1 MPKTSGTVYPY
12 TYLLVGDRITHI
24 CFQLISLLCKGFYSW
39 FSCIWCFRL
48 IDFAVQQCHGTGNER
63 SFKGNKLK
71 VLCLL
76 FDESLK
82 LLLLLIPPEY
92 WLIRN
97 TMDKL
102 IYEMNYIYDSF
113 HKSFCPLIRS
123 SQEHFEPTNGLLPH
137 VWLHS
142 SVG

>member
-1 MPKTSGTVYPY
+1 MQG
-12 TYLLVGDRITHI
+12 LL
-24 CFQLISLLCKGFYSW
+24 FLIFMHLVF
-39 FSCIWCFRL
+39 FL

-82 LLLLLIPPEY
+82 LLLLLIRLEY
-92 WLIRN
+92 YHNRN

-102 IYEMNYIYDSF
+102 IYEMSYIHDSF
-113 HKSFCPLIRS
+113 HKSFCPLVQS
-123 SQEHFEPTNGLLPH
+123 SQEHFEPTNGWLPQ

>member
-12 TYLLVGDRITHI
+12 TYLSAGDRITHI
-24 CFQLISLLCKGFYSW
+24 CFQSVRYARASILDFHA
-39 FSCIWCFRL
+39 SCVFIL

-92 WLIRN
+92 
-97 TMDKL
+97 
-102 IYEMNYIYDSF
+102 
-113 HKSFCPLIRS
+113 
-123 SQEHFEPTNGLLPH
+123 
-137 VWLHS
+137 
-142 SVG
+142 